1 MYNIYIFF
9 SLSRS
14 FTGTLNASYIILG
27 RVDLSICTHN
37 HKATSQT
44 WYSDI
49 EWCGEVE
56 GIRYRDERS
65 HTGNLIR
72 LRLVH
77 FNKLCGCFSSLC
89 PGWNKFVTDKT
100 WKSSLFY
107 DFQTNRNTF
116 VRLWENEL
124 YRCLHRSVTVVE
136 LSIHISSSLTNS
148 VIYYWY
154 CTLALFEQFDICEQ
168 FWKKILLFYI
178 FLHRATNRVT
188 LRTIYWFIRCE
199 RMSKQEWFEKWQTVG
214 EGEGEKVG
222 SKISPWLWKRKPP

>member
-1 MYNIYIFF
+1 MSFLVMSSPFSFFFFSFFETTRPDYRSSVSRVGASLEEDTCNIYIYIFSF
-9 SLSRS
+9 SLSLSLSLIRC
-14 FTGTLNASYIILG
+14 FTGTLNASYIILD

-77 FNKLCGCFSSLC
+77 FNELCGCFSSLC

-100 WKSSLFY
+100 WKSSHILWFPNEPEY
-107 DFQTNRNTF
+107 ILCVSGKTNSID
-116 VRLWENEL
+116 VYIHL
-124 YRCLHRSVTVVE
+124 YVTVSWIIE
-136 LSIHISSSLTNS
+136 YISSSLYIYYIITNS
-148 VIYYWY
+148 VILY
-154 CTLALFEQFDICEQ
+154 TITCEQ
-168 FWKKILLFYI
+168 F
-178 FLHRATNRVT
+178 
-188 LRTIYWFIRCE
+188 
-199 RMSKQEWFEKWQTVG
+199 VG
-214 EGEGEKVG
+214 
-222 SKISPWLWKRKPP
+222 